1 MTLPDPH
8 APHFFGY
15 GSLVNRG
22 THAYGPAHPAR
33 LRGWRR
39 MWVQTALRPAAF
51 LSARPAG
58 DGAIAGLIAPV
69 PGGDF
74 AALDLRE
81 TGYARVDCGPF
92 LSHGAPHA
100 VQAQVYRV
108 VAPEA
113 GEPGEHAILLS
124 YLDAV
129 VQGFAREYGV
139 GGVDDFF
146 DTTDGWH
153 LPVLDD
159 RGAPLYPRAQRLTA
173 AERALVDDR
182 LAARGCRIRRA

>member
-1 MTLPDPH
+1 
-8 APHFFGY
+8 
-15 GSLVNRG
+15 
-22 THAYGPAHPAR
+22 
-33 LRGWRR
+33 
-39 MWVQTALRPAAF
+39 MWVQTDLRPAAF

-58 DGAIAGLIAPV
+58 DGEIAGLIAPV

-92 LSHGAPHA
+92 LSHSAPHA
-100 VQAQVYRV
+100 VQAQVYQV
-108 VAPEA
+108 VAPVAA
-113 GEPGEHAILLS
+113 GPDDYAILLS

-129 VQGFAREYGV
+129 VQGFLREFGA
-139 GGVDDFF
+139 GGVAAFF

-159 RGAPLYPRAQRLTA
+159 RAAPIYPRAQRLSA
-173 AERALVDDR
+173 AETALVDDH
-182 LAARGCRIRRA
+182 LAERGCRVRRA